1 MFVSFDHQIAPQ
13 PLTIQAWY
21 GTIYL
26 LAQMSFQPTFGK
38 MYTFFNLKWIYLG
51 AGVLFE
57 VGSIICA
64 AAPNS
69 AAFILGRAVA
79 GFGASGLYCGS
90 MIIITQI
97 VEMRKRPL
105 FLGIISSMFGVASVI
120 GPALGGV
127 FTHSERLTWRF
138 CFWIN
143 LRK

>member
-1 MFVSFDHQIAPQ
+1 
-13 PLTIQAWY
+13 
-21 GTIYL
+21 
-26 LAQMSFQPTFGK
+26 MSFQPTFGK

-69 AAFILGRAVA
+69 ATFILGRAVA

-105 FLGIISSMFGVASVI
+105 FLGIISSMFGAASVI